1 MKNKLIFTLLFVSA
15 FLLTA
20 CDRGQAPVPSTTGEV
35 ATPAPEPEQTYNWKM
50 VTTWPPNFPI
60 FQEGVERF
68 AKDVSVM
75 SKGRL
80 KIKVY
85 AGGELVPSL
94 QSFDAVSQGTVELGH
109 GAGYY
114 WAGKIPAAQFFTAVP
129 FGMNAQGM
137 NA

>member
-1 MKNKLIFTLLFVSA
+1 MKNKLIFALLFVSA
-15 FLLTA
+15 LLLSA
-20 CDRGQAPVPSTTGEV
+20 CGQGQTPAPTPAETS
-35 ATPAPEPEQTYNWKM
+35 APAPEPEKTYNWKM

-68 AKDVSVM
+68 AKDVNVM

-80 KIKVY
+80 NIKVY
-85 AGGELVPSL
+85 AGGELIPPL